1 MRFLEE
7 RTLKFDIIC
16 LIAFIVL
23 GFICFTNFVV
33 LPVKIILFGL
43 SILTLIYFGIY
54 RNHNYTE
61 EAFKNQGKLDID
73 KGRTVSNLDVSEQT
87 VPEDMKGVED

>member
-23 GFICFTNFVV
+23 GFICFTNFIAF
-33 LPVKIILFGL
+33 PVKIILFGL

-61 EAFKNQGKLDID
+61 ESFIRQGELDID
-73 KGRTVSNLDVSEQT
+73 KGRVVSNLDVSEQT
-87 VPEDMKGVED
+87 VPEDMEGVED

>member
-23 GFICFTNFVV
+23 GFICFTNFLA
-33 LPVKIILFGL
+33 LPIKIILFGL
-43 SILTLIYFGIY
+43 SILTLAYFGLY

-61 EAFKNQGKLDID
+61 EAFKNQGKLDIN
-73 KGRTVSNLDVSEQT
+73 KGRTISNLDVTEQSID
-87 VPEDMKGVED
+87 ERLQEVEN